1 MNLSD
6 RHYSKQSY
14 VLVNAKY
21 ALTRNEIDLI
31 LTLLTEIKKEDKDFQ
46 DYIFSLKDLEFK
58 TSKKW
63 HSKQLKDTVKGLM
76 NKPLEIKESPDK
88 WEIIN
93 WFSYFKYDNGIITC
107 RFDNRLNTL
116 PSWYKKIGLFISDLR
131 NDFTKSGSR
140 LLLKRIYFITPKEF
154 WPKIRGSRRRVSIF
168 SWIFPKD
175 PLFKGSPSKALRLI
189 AAF

>member
-1 MNLSD
+1 MVYPVHKEDTENLRQVSYGNLKGD

-63 HSKQLKDTVKGLM
+63 HSKQLKDL
-76 NKPLEIKESPDK
+76 
-88 WEIIN
+88 
-93 WFSYFKYDNGIITC
+93 
-107 RFDNRLNTL
+107 
-116 PSWYKKIGLFISDLR
+116 
-131 NDFTKSGSR
+131 
-140 LLLKRIYFITPKEF
+140 
-154 WPKIRGSRRRVSIF
+154 
-168 SWIFPKD
+168 
-175 PLFKGSPSKALRLI
+175 
-189 AAF
+189 